1 MFSVFKLVLAI
12 NNPRRVIF
20 LRCTQTPMI
29 LPCTSNMA
37 AGVMPS
43 VKSYEQY
50 ECWPMSLV
58 DDAACPFKS
67 IDDIMVVEDVALK
80 SEGVHVRGGEVCF
93 EDFIR
98 YHPKAVQKGDGAQ
111 TKGGK
116 SVISDDI
123 LRQLQVMFP
132 WISIEEI
139 KEIASKKVGACVG
152 AACVAGGGGGHGVQP
167 HEVVVVPDD
176 VMASLPK
183 ELQDKQDELDEAETA
198 TYFKVRV
205 LGGEWSASKKGQAVS
220 DIGCYPKSRDVT
232 IWCTGVAFPRAKSFS
247 VRLYGHQAAHAL
259 AQGWCHKGDW
269 FYGRWQDLG
278 CPGG

>member
-1 MFSVFKLVLAI
+1 MQTQDDTDSFVILIARYSSVQRDAGVFSVFKLVLAI

-98 YHPKAVQKGDGAQ
+98 YHPKAVRKGDGAQ
-111 TKGGK
+111 RRGG
-116 SVISDDI
+116 
-123 LRQLQVMFP
+123 R
-132 WISIEEI
+132 
-139 KEIASKKVGACVG
+139 
-152 AACVAGGGGGHGVQP
+152 
-167 HEVVVVPDD
+167 
-176 VMASLPK
+176 
-183 ELQDKQDELDEAETA
+183 
-198 TYFKVRV
+198 
-205 LGGEWSASKKGQAVS
+205 
-220 DIGCYPKSRDVT
+220 
-232 IWCTGVAFPRAKSFS
+232 
-247 VRLYGHQAAHAL
+247 
-259 AQGWCHKGDW
+259 
-269 FYGRWQDLG
+269 
-278 CPGG
+278 

>member
-1 MFSVFKLVLAI
+1 M
-12 NNPRRVIF
+12 
-20 LRCTQTPMI
+20 
-29 LPCTSNMA
+29 
-37 AGVMPS
+37 
-43 VKSYEQY
+43 
-50 ECWPMSLV
+50 
-58 DDAACPFKS
+58 
-67 IDDIMVVEDVALK
+67 
-80 SEGVHVRGGEVCF
+80 
-93 EDFIR
+93 
-98 YHPKAVQKGDGAQ
+98 
-111 TKGGK
+111 
-116 SVISDDI
+116 ISDDV

-132 WISIEEI
+132 WMSIEEI
-139 KEIASKKVGACVG
+139 KEIASKKVGAYVG

-176 VMASLPK
+176 VMASLAK

-198 TYFKVRV
+198 SYFKVRV
-205 LGGEWSASKKGQAVS
+205 LGGEWSASKKGQAVF

-278 CPGG
+278 CPGGLDWSELQAAYVPSREFSDWFDGVPVEAPAFHAGMTLVNFVPNPVPE